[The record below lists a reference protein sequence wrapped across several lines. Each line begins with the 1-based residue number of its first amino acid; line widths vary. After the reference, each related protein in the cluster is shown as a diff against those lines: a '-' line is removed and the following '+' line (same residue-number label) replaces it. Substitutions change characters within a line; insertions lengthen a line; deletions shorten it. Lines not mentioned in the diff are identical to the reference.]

1 MPQLPILQHTL
12 AQPVAFS
19 GVGVHSGGRVNVR
32 LVPAATGQGIVFVR
46 IDVTDRDN
54 RLPARPDLL
63 VESPLNT
70 RLVNAAGVEVSTIE
84 HLMAA
89 FAALAVDNAVVE
101 LDGPELP
108 ILDGSAAPF
117 VKLIDH
123 AGRRAQEAS
132 RRHIEI
138 LRPVEAVDGGKR
150 AALLPAQG
158 FELRFEI
165 DFASAAI
172 GAQAIELLVTE
183 QNFRKELS
191 AARTFGFL
199 HEVEALRAKGLALGG
214 SLDNAVVI
222 DGDRI
227 LNEGG
232 LRFEPDEFVRH
243 KALDAIGDLYVLGAP
258 VIGRFEG
265 VRSSHAINTA
275 LVRALVAQPD
285 AWRYRVLDQGLAE
298 AV

>member
-12 AQPVAFS
+12 SQAVAFT
-19 GVGVHSGGRVNVR
+19 GVGLHTGERVRVK
-32 LVPAATGQGIVFVR
+32 LSPAPADHGIIFVR
-46 IDVTDRDN
+46 TDVAGPDN
-54 RLPARPDLL
+54 R
-63 VESPLNT
+63 VEAAPLAVAESQLHT
-70 RLVNAAGVEVSTIE
+70 RLVNAAGVQVWTIE

-89 FAALAVDNAVVE
+89 FAALSVDNATVE

-117 VKLIDH
+117 VKLIDQ
-123 AGRRAQEAS
+123 AGRRAQEAP

-138 LRPVEAVDGGKR
+138 LKPVEVVDGDKR
-150 AALLPAQG
+150 AALLPAAG
-158 FELRFEI
+158 FEVAFEI
-165 DFASAAI
+165 EFASTAI
-172 GAQAIELLVTE
+172 GSQSIDLQVTE
-183 QNFRKELS
+183 QSFRQELS

-199 HEVEALRAKGLALGG
+199 NEVEALRAKGLALGG

-222 DGDRI
+222 DGDTI

-232 LRFEPDEFVRH
+232 LRFERDEFVRH

-258 VIGRFEG
+258 LIGRFEG
-265 VRSSHAINTA
+265 LRAGHAINNA

-285 AWRYRVLDQGLAE
+285 AWRYRVIDQELAE

>member
-1 MPQLPILQHTL
+1 MPQLPILQHSL
-12 AQPVAFS
+12 SHAVAFT
-19 GVGVHSGGRVNVR
+19 GVGLHTGERVRVK
-32 LVPAATGQGIVFVR
+32 LIPAAVGQGVIFVR
-46 IDVTDRDN
+46 TDISDRDN
-54 RLPARPDLL
+54 RLAVSPLA
-63 VESPLNT
+63 VTESPLNT

-89 FAALAVDNAVVE
+89 LSALSVDNVTVE
-101 LDGPELP
+101 IDGPELP

-117 VKLIDH
+117 VKLIDQ
-123 AGRRAQEAS
+123 AGRRAQEAP

-138 LRPVEAVDGGKR
+138 LKPVEIVQGQKR
-150 AALLPAQG
+150 AALLPASA
-158 FELRFEI
+158 FELSFEI
-165 DFASAAI
+165 DFASAVI
-172 GAQAIELLVTE
+172 GAQSIELQVTE
-183 QNFRKELS
+183 QSFRLELA

-199 HEVEALRAKGLALGG
+199 HEVEALRAQGLALGG
-214 SLDNAVVI
+214 SLENAVVI

-258 VIGRFEG
+258 LIGRFEG
-265 VRSSHAINTA
+265 VRAGHAINNA
-275 LVRALVAQPD
+275 LVRALIVQPD
-285 AWRYRVLDQGLAE
+285 AWRYRRIDQELAE